1 MINGLSGR
9 PGSGKSYEAVIR
21 HIMPALQ
28 SQRKVITNIPLNVEW
43 FCNVIGEHCRDLIVQ
58 IEGGFHNY
66 GGKRYFS
73 DAEHFLRYQDWRN
86 DKNQG
91 VFFVVDECHL
101 CMPRAAGSGEDRV
114 STQQELKEYLSMH
127 RHYGHDILLLSQNF
141 RKVDRDVV
149 DMIQNCYFTIKKSF
163 LGQDDKYICKVADG
177 VSRNIVAT
185 HEREYEAKYFP
196 AYQSHTKSTGSVQEA
211 KSVDIKPWWK
221 NNFFYLA
228 IVMGVICITMLVN
241 LNSSLEEAERRKAAI
256 LAKNKY
262 DPANKPKQQP
272 TQTNQQLP
280 NHQPSQPAPVPQ
292 TQHST
297 SVANVDQLPLKKHP
311 LDGLQLHL
319 TGVAEDFNRQGRH
332 QKIIYVA
339 VSRNGQLMKEIT
351 AGDLALAGY
360 EWTLLNDCMIEI
372 SYQDK
377 YKDWLFCDTPTQ
389 ETTFA
394 KNPPDGSIPEA
405 N

>member
-21 HIMPALQ
+21 HIMPALLKH
-28 SQRKVITNIPLNVEW
+28 RKVVTNIPLNVDW
-43 FCNVIGEHCRDLIVQ
+43 FCSVVGEHCRDLIVQ

-86 DKNQG
+86 EENQG

-101 CMPRAAGSGEDRV
+101 CMPRAAGAGEDRV

-185 HEREYEAKYFP
+185 HEREYEPKYFA
-196 AYQSHTKSTGSVQEA
+196 AYQSHTKSVGSVTEA
-211 KSVDIKPWWK
+211 KTVDVKPWWQNK
-221 NNFFYLA
+221 FFGMAAALSIA
-228 IVMGVICITMLVN
+228 LVA
-241 LNSSLEEAERRKAAI
+241 LLSLLSSQIEESKHRKAEI
-256 LAKNKY
+256 LAKNTLVK
-262 DPANKPKQQP
+262 PAPAPAIQQP
-272 TQTNQQLP
+272 QQA
-280 NHQPSQPAPVPQ
+280 QPAAPVPQ
-292 TQHST
+292 SKPATKPDEGPQ
-297 SVANVDQLPLKKHP
+297 PKKHP
-311 LDGLQLHL
+311 LDGLQMHL
-319 TGVAEDFNRQGRH
+319 TATAEDWTRHGRY
-332 QKIIYVA
+332 QKTIYVA
-339 VSRNGQLMKEIT
+339 VSRNGQMLKEIT
-351 AGDLALAGY
+351 AADLALAGY
-360 EWTLLNDCMIEI
+360 HWTLLNDCMLEI
-372 SYQDK
+372 KYNDVYQD
-377 YKDWLFCDTPTQ
+377 WIFCDAPTQ
-389 ETTFA
+389 EVQFA
-394 KNPPDGSIPEA
+394 KTAKEETAG
-405 N
+405 

>member
-21 HIMPALQ
+21 HIMPALH
-28 SQRKVITNIPLNVEW
+28 SQRKVVTNIPLNIDW
-43 FCNVIGEHCRDLIVQ
+43 FCTVIGEHCRELIVQ
-58 IEGGFHNY
+58 IDGGFHNY

-114 STQQELKEYLSMH
+114 TTQQELKEYLSMH

-177 VSRNIVAT
+177 VTRNIVAT
-185 HEREYEAKYFP
+185 HEREYESKFFP

-211 KSVDIKPWWK
+211 ESVDIKPWWQ

-228 IVMGVICITMLVN
+228 GVLFIVFIFLIIKLNNQLAESERKKAVI
-241 LNSSLEEAERRKAAI
+241 LEKSRVQ
-256 LAKNKY
+256 LDAKKNQS
-262 DPANKPKQQP
+262 PSIQP
-272 TQTNQQLP
+272 TQANTPVQNQQSPQVKSVELV
-280 NHQPSQPAPVPQ
+280 PS
-292 TQHST
+292 
-297 SVANVDQLPLKKHP
+297 KKHP
-311 LDGLQLHL
+311 LDGLQMHL
-319 TGVAEDFNRQGRH
+319 TGFAEDFNRQGRH
-332 QKIIYVA
+332 QKIIYVS
-339 VSRNGQLMKEIT
+339 VSRNGQVMKEIT

-372 SYQDK
+372 SYKDS
-377 YKDWLFCDTPTQ
+377 YKDYLFCDTPTQ

-394 KNPPDGSIPEA
+394 KNPSDGTTPEA

>member
-28 SQRKVITNIPLNVEW
+28 KQRKVVTNIPLNVEW

-58 IEGGFHNY
+58 IDGGFHDY

-86 DKNQG
+86 DDNQG

-163 LGQDDKYICKVADG
+163 LGQDDQYICKVADG

-185 HEREYEAKYFP
+185 HEREYEKKYFA
-196 AYQSHTKSTGSVQEA
+196 AYQSHTKSAGSVSEA
-211 KSVDIKPWWK
+211 KSVDIKPWWQNK
-221 NNFFYLA
+221 FFGLA
-228 IVMGVICITMLVN
+228 AGFAVALVA
-241 LNSSLEEAERRKAAI
+241 LLGLLSSQIEESQQRKAEI
-256 LAKNKY
+256 LAKNTL
-262 DPANKPKQQP
+262 AKPSQAQTVQP
-272 TQTNQQLP
+272 GPVQPVQINQSVSQGNQQQTVSAKP
-280 NHQPSQPAPVPQ
+280 DEGPQP
-292 TQHST
+292 
-297 SVANVDQLPLKKHP
+297 KKHP
-311 LDGLQLHL
+311 LDGLQMHL
-319 TGVAEDFNRQGRH
+319 TATAEDFTRQGRF
-332 QKIIYVA
+332 QKIIFVA
-339 VSRNGQLMKEIT
+339 VSRNGQMLKEIT
-351 AGDLALAGY
+351 AADLALAGY
-360 EWTLLNDCMIEI
+360 DWTLLNDCMLEI
-372 SYQDK
+372 K
-377 YKDWLFCDTPTQ
+377 YKDVYQDWIFCDAPTQ
-389 ETTFA
+389 EVQFA
-394 KNPPDGSIPEA
+394 KTTTEETAG
-405 N
+405 

>member
-21 HIMPALQ
+21 HIMPALIK
-28 SQRKVITNIPLNVEW
+28 QRKVVTNIPLNIEW
-43 FCNVIGEHCRDLIVQ
+43 FCSVVGEHCRDLIVQ

-86 DKNQG
+86 EDNQG

-101 CMPRAAGSGEDRV
+101 CMPRAAGAGENRV

-149 DMIQNCYFTIKKSF
+149 DMIQNCYYTIKKSF

-185 HEREYEAKYFP
+185 HEREYEPKYFA
-196 AYQSHTKSTGSVQEA
+196 AYQSHTKSQGSVTEA
-211 KSVDIKPWWK
+211 KSVDIKPWWQNK
-221 NNFFYLA
+221 FFGLSAVLLVVFVSMLA
-228 IVMGVICITMLVN
+228 VLSGQI
-241 LNSSLEEAERRKAAI
+241 EESNKRKADI
-256 LAKNKY
+256 LSRNSL
-262 DPANKPKQQP
+262 NKPTQQSVA
-272 TQTNQQLP
+272 TVTD
-280 NHQPSQPAPVPQ
+280 HPSQHANAVAQPAVKTV
-292 TQHST
+292 TQAPTPESK
-297 SVANVDQLPLKKHP
+297 AKKHP

-319 TGVAEDFNRQGRH
+319 TATAEDWTRQGRY

-339 VSRNGQLMKEIT
+339 VSRNGQMLKEIT
-351 AGDLALAGY
+351 VADLALAGY
-360 EWTLLNDCMIEI
+360 QWTVLNDCMLELKYNDV
-372 SYQDK
+372 YQD
-377 YKDWLFCDTPTQ
+377 WIFCDSPTQ
-389 ETTFA
+389 EVQFA
-394 KNPPDGSIPEA
+394 KAGTDDAAG
-405 N
+405 

>member
-21 HIMPALQ
+21 HIMPALMKH
-28 SQRKVITNIPLNVEW
+28 RKVVTNIPLNVDW
-43 FCNVIGEHCRDLIVQ
+43 FCSVVGEHCRDLIVQ

-86 DKNQG
+86 EENQG

-101 CMPRAAGSGEDRV
+101 CMPRASVADKV

-149 DMIQNCYFTIKKSF
+149 DMIQNCYFTTKKSF

-185 HEREYEAKYFP
+185 HEREYEPKYFA
-196 AYQSHTKSTGSVQEA
+196 AYKSHTKSAGSVTEA
-211 KSVDIKPWWK
+211 KSVDIKPWWQNK
-221 NNFFYLA
+221 FFGMAAALSIA
-228 IVMGVICITMLVN
+228 LVA
-241 LNSSLEEAERRKAAI
+241 LLGLLSSQIEESKQRKAEI
-256 LAKNKY
+256 LAKNTL
-262 DPANKPKQQP
+262 NKPA
-272 TQTNQQLP
+272 
-280 NHQPSQPAPVPQ
+280 PAPAIQQQQAQPLTPPPQ
-292 TQHST
+292 TKPATKPDEGPQ
-297 SVANVDQLPLKKHP
+297 PKKHP
-311 LDGLQLHL
+311 LDGLQMHL
-319 TGVAEDFNRQGRH
+319 TATAEDWTRQGRF

-339 VSRNGQLMKEIT
+339 VSRNGQMLKEIT
-351 AGDLALAGY
+351 AADLALAGY
-360 EWTLLNDCMIEI
+360 QWTLLNDCMLEI
-372 SYQDK
+372 KYNDVFQD
-377 YKDWLFCDTPTQ
+377 WIFCDAPTQ
-389 ETTFA
+389 EVQFA
-394 KNPPDGSIPEA
+394 KTTKEETAG
-405 N
+405 

>member
-21 HIMPALQ
+21 HIMPALMK
-28 SQRKVITNIPLNVEW
+28 QRKVVTNIPLNVDW
-43 FCNVIGEHCRDLIVQ
+43 FCSVVGEHCRELIVQ

-86 DKNQG
+86 EENQG

-101 CMPRAAGSGEDRV
+101 CMPRASVADKV

-149 DMIQNCYFTIKKSF
+149 DMIQNCYFTVKKSF

-185 HEREYEAKYFP
+185 HEREYEPKYFS
-196 AYQSHTKSTGSVQEA
+196 AYQSHTKSAGSVTEA
-211 KSVDIKPWWK
+211 KTVDIKPWWQNK
-221 NNFFYLA
+221 FFGMAAALSIA
-228 IVMGVICITMLVN
+228 LVA
-241 LNSSLEEAERRKAAI
+241 LLGLLSSQIEESKQRKAEI
-256 LAKNKY
+256 LAKNTLTK
-262 DPANKPKQQP
+262 PAPAPIAQP
-272 TQTNQQLP
+272 AAPPVTATA
-280 NHQPSQPAPVPQ
+280 SQPKSPPKPEEGPQ
-292 TQHST
+292 
-297 SVANVDQLPLKKHP
+297 PKKHP
-311 LDGLQLHL
+311 LDGLQMHL
-319 TGVAEDFNRQGRH
+319 TATAEDWTRQGRY

-339 VSRNGQLMKEIT
+339 VSRNGQMLKEIT
-351 AGDLALAGY
+351 AADLALAGY
-360 EWTLLNDCMIEI
+360 QWTLLNDCMLEI
-372 SYQDK
+372 KYNDAFQD
-377 YKDWLFCDTPTQ
+377 WIFCDAPTQ
-389 ETTFA
+389 EVQFA
-394 KNPPDGSIPEA
+394 KTTNEETAG
-405 N
+405 

>member
-21 HIMPALQ
+21 HIMPALIKK
-28 SQRKVITNIPLNVEW
+28 RKVVTNIPLNIEW
-43 FCNVIGEHCRDLIVQ
+43 FCSVVGEHCRDLIVQ
-58 IEGGFHNY
+58 IDGGFHNY

-86 DKNQG
+86 EDNQG

-101 CMPRAAGSGEDRV
+101 CMPRAAGAGEDRV

-149 DMIQNCYFTIKKSF
+149 DMIQNCYYTIKKSF

-185 HEREYEAKYFP
+185 HEREYEKKYFA
-196 AYQSHTKSTGSVQEA
+196 AYQSHTKSQGSVTEA
-211 KSVDIKPWWK
+211 KSVDIKPWWQNK
-221 NNFFYLA
+221 FFAMAGVLFVLLIY
-228 IVMGVICITMLVN
+228 MGWNTAN
-241 LNSSLEEAERRKAAI
+241 THAEAKKRKAEV
-256 LAKNKY
+256 LAKNSQH
-262 DPANKPKQQP
+262 KQQ
-272 TQTNQQLP
+272 
-280 NHQPSQPAPVPQ
+280 QPIVSTTEQPVANAAATGHNAAAPVQQQRVEQQPR
-292 TQHST
+292 
-297 SVANVDQLPLKKHP
+297 KKHP

-319 TGVAEDFNRQGRH
+319 SATAEDWTRQGRY

-339 VSRNGQLMKEIT
+339 VSRNGQMLKEIT
-351 AGDLALAGY
+351 VADLALAGY
-360 EWTLLNDCMIEI
+360 QWTVLNDCMLELKYNDV
-372 SYQDK
+372 YQD
-377 YKDWLFCDTPTQ
+377 WIFCDTPTM
-389 ETTFA
+389 EVKFA
-394 KNPPDGSIPEA
+394 KTVSEPDAG
-405 N
+405 